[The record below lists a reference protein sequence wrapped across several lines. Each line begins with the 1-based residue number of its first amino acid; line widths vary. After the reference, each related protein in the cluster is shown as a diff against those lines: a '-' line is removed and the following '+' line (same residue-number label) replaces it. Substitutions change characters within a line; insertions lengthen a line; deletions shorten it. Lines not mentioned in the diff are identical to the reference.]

1 MPSASEIR
9 DSSENSSTEV
19 PSESVPSAEPVS
31 ESESFPESGTKVLP
45 DPEIEI
51 GFVSQEGAEAALP
64 DDLRE
69 TITRYLDMV
78 CRGDRTE
85 LAQIA
90 DELEAAQPF
99 EVSRAGVTYIRFTY
113 RKTVW
118 LDENRAVVTMARE
131 TSNTKHEPSPL
142 YCMIQAVKRDDGWF
156 VTRACMLNYWA
167 EGDEY
172 VFISLEA
179 SGEEK
184 AEVYKNLTSEYDPSW
199 AEWILITEQ
208 IANFSWQEP
217 AWSPYVPSVKSVV
230 IWVSPS
236 DDYIRLHPEMV
247 YKALNGN
254 PTAGHYFYCWYA
266 DEQTAAEGIAAQ
278 QPGWHAKPV
287 YAFAPDFLEGD
298 EYPHNRR
305 LGQ

>member
-1 MPSASEIR
+1 
-9 DSSENSSTEV
+9 
-19 PSESVPSAEPVS
+19 
-31 ESESFPESGTKVLP
+31 
-45 DPEIEI
+45 
-51 GFVSQEGAEAALP
+51 
-64 DDLRE
+64 
-69 TITRYLDMV
+69 
-78 CRGDRTE
+78 
-85 LAQIA
+85 
-90 DELEAAQPF
+90 
-99 EVSRAGVTYIRFTY
+99 
-113 RKTVW
+113 
-118 LDENRAVVTMARE
+118 
-131 TSNTKHEPSPL
+131 
-142 YCMIQAVKRDDGWF
+142 
-156 VTRACMLNYWA
+156 MLNYWA
-167 EGDEY
+167 EGDEDGRGILRKQMQEMRAWGREGDPLTEEDLAAAREAAYTAGSEY